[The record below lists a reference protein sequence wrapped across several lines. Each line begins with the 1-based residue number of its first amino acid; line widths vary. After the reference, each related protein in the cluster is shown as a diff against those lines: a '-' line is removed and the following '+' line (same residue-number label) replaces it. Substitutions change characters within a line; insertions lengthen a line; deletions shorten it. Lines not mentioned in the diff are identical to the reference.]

1 MRLMRLMRK
10 LTQLRANGAGRAS
23 GGTPEELRLDRSR
36 RSSLPLG
43 AGVHVCPCG
52 PAALAVA
59 ECAWRHVTRHVTRH
73 VIKHAGADGLQA
85 LARGVTWRAT
95 VNASIPLLA

>member
-23 GGTPEELRLDRSR
+23 GGTSEELRLDRSR

-43 AGVHVCPCG
+43 AGVHACAGG
-52 PAALAVA
+52 PALAVA
-59 ECAWRHVTRHVTRH
+59 ECAWRHVTRHVTE
-73 VIKHAGADGLQA
+73 HAGADRPQA

-95 VNASIPLLA
+95 VNARIPLLA